1 MRTYVRS
8 MGRRPPF
15 TESAA
20 REAIA
25 SSSCWADALRKL
37 GYAVKGN
44 NNRTLKKYA
53 QLWGIKTHHFDPHV
67 GRRRAAAKRTPLLQD
82 VLVAN
87 SGYPRGRLKE
97 RLYAEGLK
105 RSECEICGQG
115 ETWRGRQMSLILDH
129 INGVANDH
137 RLENLRILCPNCA
150 ATLDTHCG
158 RSLPRSRVCP
168 NCRNEFAPAHIRH
181 RYCSLRCWGAAWT
194 SPDYKGPRATWGIP
208 RPEDRRV
215 DRPPYWQ
222 LLDEIEELGYRG
234 VGRKYGVS
242 DNAIRKWERQY
253 EREMDL
259 GDFSAI

>member
-1 MRTYVRS
+1 MA
-8 MGRRPPF
+8 RRPPF

-25 SSSCWADALRKL
+25 KSSCWSDALREL
-37 GYAVKGN
+37 GYEVKGSN
-44 NNRTLKKYA
+44 HRTLKKYA
-53 QLWGIKTHHFDPHV
+53 HLWGIAVDHFDPHI
-67 GRRRAAAKRTPLLQD
+67 GRKRAAAARAPPLSA

-87 SGYPRGRLKE
+87 SRYPRGRLKE

-105 RSECEICGQG
+105 RRECETCGQG
-115 ETWRGRQMSLILDH
+115 EQWQGRQMSLVLDH
-129 INGVANDH
+129 INGVATDH
-137 RLENLRILCPNCA
+137 RLPNLRILCPNCA

-168 NCRNEFAPAHIRH
+168 NCRDRFAPTHIRH
-181 RYCSLRCWGAAWT
+181 RYCSLRCWGAVRARD
-194 SPDYKGPRATWGIP
+194 DYSGPGANLGIP
-208 RPEDRRV
+208 HPENRKVERPV
-215 DRPPYWQ
+215 YWK
-222 LLDEIEELGYRG
+222 LLEEIEELGYCG
-234 VGRKYGVS
+234 VGRRHGVS